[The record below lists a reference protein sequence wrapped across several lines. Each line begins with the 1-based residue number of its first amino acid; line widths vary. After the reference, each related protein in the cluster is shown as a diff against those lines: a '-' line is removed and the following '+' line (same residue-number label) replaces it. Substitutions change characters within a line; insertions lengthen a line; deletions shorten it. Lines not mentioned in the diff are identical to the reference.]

1 MKRTTKKKKQQQK
14 QRSNKREYGIM
25 AQSNCRNVFRAF
37 YFSQICAASGKKREE
52 QMSVDETN
60 FISHLLQKY
69 PLSNLEAMARDY
81 KNYWQNTPLQ
91 IKKKIERFARVH
103 PQLYKEHAKS

>member
-1 MKRTTKKKKQQQK
+1 
-14 QRSNKREYGIM
+14 
-25 AQSNCRNVFRAF
+25 
-37 YFSQICAASGKKREE
+37 
-52 QMSVDETN
+52 MSVDETN